1 MKRYPCF
8 ISYAHGGIWHNL
20 TKKQVVEYGPIIADS
35 KAMATAS
42 MIPEEIAAELKDL
55 FAPTATEENQHEWQE
70 TLYRR
75 KGLW

>member
-20 TKKQVVEYGPIIADS
+20 TKKQVVEYCPIIADR

-42 MIPEEIAAELKDL
+42 MIPEEIAAELKNL
-55 FAPTATEENQHEWQE
+55 FAPTDTEDKHN
-70 TLYRR
+70 
-75 KGLW
+75 G